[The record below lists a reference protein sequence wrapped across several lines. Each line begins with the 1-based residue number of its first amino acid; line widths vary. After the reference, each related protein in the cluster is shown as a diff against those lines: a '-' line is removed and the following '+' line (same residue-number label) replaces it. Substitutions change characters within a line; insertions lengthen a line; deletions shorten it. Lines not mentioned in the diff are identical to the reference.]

1 MSVIVSPS
9 LLSADFLHLSKD
21 IEMVNRSQAD
31 WFHLDIMDGVFV
43 PNISYGLPV
52 VSQIKKM
59 ATKPLDVHLMIVQP
73 ERYVEA
79 FHKAGA
85 DILTVH
91 YEACT
96 HLHRTIQQI
105 KAQGMKAGVSL
116 NPHTPVSLLE
126 DVIEDIDV
134 VLLMSVNPG
143 FSGQKYI
150 SSVDE
155 KIAQLVELKEKYGKD
170 FDFSSLYK
178 YVKFHQEFPQIL
190 DSLRPKSG
198 RPLSWTHYRILL
210 QETSPEARAWYAK
223 EEIGRASC
231 RERV

>member
-143 FSGQKYI
+143 FGGQKFI
-150 SSVDE
+150 
-155 KIAQLVELKEKYGKD
+155 
-170 FDFSSLYK
+170 
-178 YVKFHQEFPQIL
+178 PQIVTKIFEL
-190 DSLRPKSG
+190 ASLKKEMG
-198 RPLSWTHYRILL
+198 LSF
-210 QETSPEARAWYAK
+210 
-223 EEIGRASC
+223 EIEVDGGVNPQTAALC
-231 RERV
+231 REAGATVLVAGSAVFSAADPSEAVRLIRG

>member
-143 FSGQKYI
+143 FGGQSFIEQTINK
-150 SSVDE
+150 VDKLKKLIME
-155 KIAQLVELKEKYGKD
+155 SNSHTLIEIDGGVNFETGKRLVNAGADALVAGSFVFNSPDPEANIKGLKE
-170 FDFSSLYK
+170 L
-178 YVKFHQEFPQIL
+178 
-190 DSLRPKSG
+190 
-198 RPLSWTHYRILL
+198 
-210 QETSPEARAWYAK
+210 
-223 EEIGRASC
+223 
-231 RERV
+231 